1 MTEKRIKAAVNQAVY
16 YRNYR
21 RVRDR
26 ALTRLASAYPQDYK
40 ELLEQEKA
48 SDETQGKKW
57 LDIDGTTTNG
67 NVDTRSPAT
76 VTHRGEASNRGEDE
90 GNNGGEA

>member
-1 MTEKRIKAAVNQAVY
+1 MTEKRVKAAVNQSVY

-48 SDETQGKKW
+48 IDKTQGRKW
-57 LDIDGTTTNG
+57 TDINGTTNSVDNG
-67 NVDTRSPAT
+67 SIGASIAEVR
-76 VTHRGEASNRGEDE
+76 EAGNGGEDE
-90 GNNGGEA
+90 GNNGGEE

>member
-1 MTEKRIKAAVNQAVY
+1 MTEKRVKAAVNQAVY

-26 ALTRLASAYPQDYK
+26 ALTRLAAAYPQDYK

-48 SDETQGKKW
+48 NDEAQGRKW
-57 LDIDGTTTNG
+57 LDIDGTTTG
-67 NVDTRSPAT
+67 MDTRSITT
-76 VTHRGEASNRGEDE
+76 VNAQASTSNHSSNQGYD
-90 GNNGGEA
+90 GGEE

>member
-1 MTEKRIKAAVNQAVY
+1 VNEKRIKSAVGQAVS

-21 RVRDR
+21 RARDR
-26 ALTRLASAYPQDYK
+26 ALVRLANAYPDDYK

-48 SDETQGKKW
+48 IDEAQGRKW
-57 LDIDGTTTNG
+57 IDIDGNTNSVGTRPTPTSAPAGQAG
-67 NVDTRSPAT
+67 NQ
-76 VTHRGEASNRGEDE
+76 GKNE

>member
-1 MTEKRIKAAVNQAVY
+1 MTEKRVKAAVNQAVY

-26 ALTRLASAYPQDYK
+26 ALTRLAAAYPDDYK

-48 SDETQGKKW
+48 NDETQGRKW
-57 LDIDGTTTNG
+57 VDIDGNTSNVGTQPITTVEHSN
-67 NVDTRSPAT
+67 
-76 VTHRGEASNRGEDE
+76 EASNNRAYKSND
-90 GNNGGEA
+90 GGEV

>member
-1 MTEKRIKAAVNQAVY
+1 MTEKRVKAAVNQAIY

-26 ALTRLASAYPQDYK
+26 ALTRLAAAYPEDYK

-48 SDETQGKKW
+48 NDEAQGKKW
-57 LDIDGTTTNG
+57 IDIDGTTG
-67 NVDTRSPAT
+67 NSLSSVREGQLTANNK
-76 VTHRGEASNRGEDE
+76 ASNDGKNS

>member
-1 MTEKRIKAAVNQAVY
+1 MTEKRVKAAVNQAVY

-26 ALTRLASAYPQDYK
+26 ALTRLAAAYPDDYK

-48 SDETQGKKW
+48 NDETQGRKW
-57 LDIDGTTTNG
+57 LDIDGTTAGMDIRSNATTNAQIY
-67 NVDTRSPAT
+67 TRN
-76 VTHRGEASNRGEDE
+76 HGKNE
-90 GNNGGEA
+90 GYNGGEA

>member
-1 MTEKRIKAAVNQAVY
+1 MTEKRVKAAVNQAVY

-26 ALTRLASAYPQDYK
+26 ALTRLASAYPDDYK

-48 SDETQGKKW
+48 NEQEGEGDIGIAIGIGVTAVGIRSTATDQHYTEAGNHGKNQGY
-57 LDIDGTTTNG
+57 D
-67 NVDTRSPAT
+67 
-76 VTHRGEASNRGEDE
+76 
-90 GNNGGEA
+90 GGEE